1 MNDCMKL
8 GPISRPAWGVCLWGL
23 WALLAICFLAGCS
36 NLPLPDNLPVDPGR
50 INELPGVPRNMD
62 EARDLM
68 RELGLPD
75 LSRLADVP
83 GLDTLPQ
90 LDAPPGSIVYQ
101 GPVEQAITPGA
112 RIPGTDIQLAD
123 VNADA
128 AVFLI
133 DGMRAERRIGD
144 SLDFDGA
151 WPNLTGVDY
160 SARLR
165 IYRVANDQVR
175 AAGVHR
181 LTIANASPQPGNVDL
196 GGHVLRFPYTVS
208 AGTNQ
213 TFPGLTYGYGGQEGR
228 GAVLTGLDDDA
239 YPYRKVGD
247 SIRWTGT
254 VRADLPVEYHLRMLY
269 YSDESARVGGVV
281 LISLS
286 GQ

>member
-1 MNDCMKL
+1 MPRRFFVLDVFTNQ
-8 GPISRPAWGVCLWGL
+8 A
-23 WALLAICFLAGCS
+23 LAG
-36 NLPLPDNLPVDPGR
+36 NPLAV
-50 INELPGVPRNMD
+50 V
-62 EARDLM
+62 
-68 RELGLPD
+68 
-75 LSRLADVP
+75 
-83 GLDTLPQ
+83 
-90 LDAPPGSIVYQ
+90 LDAEGLSDARM
-101 GPVEQAITPGA
+101 QAIA
-112 RIPGTDIQLAD
+112 REFNLSET
-123 VNADA
+123 
-128 AVFLI
+128 VFVLPPENP
-133 DGMRAERRIGD
+133 AH
-144 SLDFDGA
+144 
-151 WPNLTGVDY
+151 

-213 TFPGLTYGYGGQEGR
+213 TFPGLTYGYGGQEER